1 MEWFN
6 LKDKEVSHIEKN
18 LMTSGSIW
26 KTIVLFAIPLIFGN
40 LLQQTYNTIDS
51 MIVGNYVGS
60 NALAAVGSSTAL
72 INLFISFAQGISVGS
87 GIIVAQSLGS
97 NKLKDVKLTV
107 HTSLAIALVLGAII
121 SILGYIFAPWLLMK
135 METPKEVVAESIDY
149 LRVFSMGLIF
159 NVLYNMEAGILNAV
173 GNSKRSLLYLAIASM
188 INVILDILFIEFFAM
203 GVSGAA
209 IATNISQGL
218 SALLALLFLMRVPE
232 IYKVRLKKIK
242 LHGDMALRII
252 KVGIPTAVQG
262 TVISFSNVIMQ
273 SSVNVF
279 GSMTMAGF
287 GAFIKIDGFNILPVL
302 SLSLA
307 ITTFAGQNYGGGK
320 IDRVKKGMWMTLSMS
335 IIYTIISGTMLYTFA
350 PKVIALFTKD
360 QAVIEAGVLATKF
373 FCPFYFL
380 LAIMHSLA
388 GTVRGTGKTVP
399 PMIIMLL
406 SLCLFRILAAK
417 FVIPH
422 YNTIEN
428 VYMLY
433 PISWLIGAVLMV
445 AYTFKA
451 KWIKESWNFFH
462 KSK

>member
-1 MEWFN
+1 M
-6 LKDKEVSHIEKN
+6 KDKEVSHIEKN

-97 NKLKDVKLTV
+97 NKLKDVKLSV

-451 KWIKESWNFFH
+451 KWIKES
-462 KSK
+462 

>member
-97 NKLKDVKLTV
+97 NKLKDVKISV

-135 METPKEVVAESIDY
+135 METPKEVMAESIDY

-188 INVILDILFIEFFAM
+188 TNVILDILFIEFFAM
-203 GVSGAA
+203 GVRGAA

-242 LHGDMALRII
+242 LNGDMALRII

-279 GSMTMAGF
+279 GPMTMAGF

-350 PKVIALFTKD
+350 PKAIALFTKD

-422 YNTIEN
+422 YNTIDN

-451 KWIKESWNFFH
+451 KWIEESWNFFH
-462 KSK
+462 KLK

>member
-1 MEWFN
+1 M
-6 LKDKEVSHIEKN
+6 KDKEVSHIEKN

-97 NKLKDVKLTV
+97 NKLKDVKLSV

-135 METPKEVVAESIDY
+135 METPKEVMAESIDY

-451 KWIKESWNFFH
+451 KWIKES
-462 KSK
+462 

>member
-87 GIIVAQSLGS
+87 GIVVAQSLGS
-97 NKLKDVKLTV
+97 NKLKDVKISV

-121 SILGYIFAPWLLMK
+121 SILGYIFAPWLLIK
-135 METPKEVVAESIDY
+135 MATPKEVMAESIDY

-188 INVILDILFIEFFAM
+188 TNVILDILFIEFFAM

-242 LHGDMALRII
+242 LHKEMALRII

-320 IDRVKKGMWMTLSMS
+320 IDRVKKGMWTTLSMS

-360 QAVIEAGVLATKF
+360 RAVIEAGVLATKF

-388 GTVRGTGKTVP
+388 GTVRGAGKTVP

-433 PISWLIGAVLMV
+433 PISWFIGAVLMV

-451 KWIKESWNFFH
+451 KWIKES
-462 KSK
+462 

>member
-97 NKLKDVKLTV
+97 NTLKDVKISV

-121 SILGYIFAPWLLMK
+121 SILGYIFAPWLLIK
-135 METPKEVVAESIDY
+135 METPKEVMAESIDY

-188 INVILDILFIEFFAM
+188 TNVILDILFIEFFAM

-242 LHGDMALRII
+242 LHKDMALRII

-320 IDRVKKGMWMTLSMS
+320 IDRVKKGMWTTLSIS

-350 PKVIALFTKD
+350 PKVIALFTKE
-360 QAVIEAGVLATKF
+360 QAVIEAGVLATQF

-433 PISWLIGAVLMV
+433 PISWAIGAVLMV

-451 KWIKESWNFFH
+451 KWIEEN
-462 KSK
+462 

>member
-1 MEWFN
+1 M
-6 LKDKEVSHIEKN
+6 KDKEVSHIEKN

-97 NKLKDVKLTV
+97 NKLKDVKLSV

-135 METPKEVVAESIDY
+135 METPKEVMAESIDY

-173 GNSKRSLLYLAIASM
+173 GNSKRSLLYLANASM

-451 KWIKESWNFFH
+451 KWIKES
-462 KSK
+462 

>member
-97 NKLKDVKLTV
+97 NKLKDVKLSV

-135 METPKEVVAESIDY
+135 METPKEVMAESIDY

-242 LHGDMALRII
+242 LNGDMALRII

-279 GSMTMAGF
+279 GPMTMAGF

-350 PKVIALFTKD
+350 PKAIALFTKD

-451 KWIKESWNFFH
+451 KWIEESWNFLH
-462 KSK
+462 KSN

>member
-1 MEWFN
+1 M
-6 LKDKEVSHIEKN
+6 KDKEVSHIEKN

-97 NKLKDVKLTV
+97 NKLKDVKISV

-121 SILGYIFAPWLLMK
+121 SILGYIFAHWLLMK
-135 METPKEVVAESIDY
+135 METPKEVMAESIDY
-149 LRVFSMGLIF
+149 LRFFSMGLIF

-188 INVILDILFIEFFAM
+188 TNVILDILFIEFFAM
-203 GVSGAA
+203 GVKGAA

-242 LHGDMALRII
+242 LHGDMAFRII

-279 GSMTMAGF
+279 GPMTMAGF

-360 QAVIEAGVLATKF
+360 RAVIEAGVLATQF

-451 KWIKESWNFFH
+451 KWIEES
-462 KSK
+462 